1 MLTMDE
7 YKIIDKILPN
17 YLEVGDLIK
26 VKDEVFEV
34 INTRTTDTGW
44 DLVVVDNYQETKVI
58 SVPDNKLVNLVMEE
72 SFDFPQ

>member
-1 MLTMDE
+1 MDE